1 MNAPEKSSDLLR
13 WPAKINEIP
22 KEVFDREDI
31 YQQELKNIF
40 YGAEWHPVA
49 HAGEIPEI
57 GDYKTIFIG
66 EMPVLIIHGED
77 DKIRVFQNACA
88 HRGNLM
94 VTHTCGNSL
103 EYECPYHRW
112 LFDST
117 GELRGAPNMDD
128 FSPSFKQEDFGL
140 AEIRSTEFCG
150 MIFATLSDETPDIE
164 TFLGEVADPLK
175 AGLGGDGRIRLLG
188 YQKVLYDCNW
198 KVYIDNDGY
207 HAPLL
212 HKAFKLLNW
221 QGGAGRQFAT
231 ERGHIGFVSEL
242 ALPDVDKQDLLV
254 DGSLIAFKG
263 HDTSGSVIAA
273 IKPITGVTKHLD
285 MINIRFAFP
294 RGVNKTE
301 VHYGYFYHLDDDE
314 EMVRHRI
321 RQSSN
326 MLGPSGLVSAED
338 ASIFMRIHAGNHTP
352 GNVTFQKGVFDEY
365 DIGFEFKQN
374 DETGNLPGWEYYRKQ
389 MGFVRE
395 PAD

>member
-1 MNAPEKSSDLLR
+1 MNAPDRVNPLLR
-13 WPAKINEIP
+13 WPAKVNEVP

-31 YQQELKNIF
+31 YQQELKRIF
-40 YGAEWHPVA
+40 YGPEWHPVA
-49 HAGEIPEI
+49 HAGEIPEP
-57 GDYKTIFIG
+57 GDFKTIFIG
-66 EMPVLIIHGED
+66 EMPVLVVHGD
-77 DKIRVFQNACA
+77 DGKIRVFQNACS
-88 HRGNLM
+88 HRGNLLE
-94 VTHTCGNSL
+94 TRTCGNAH
-103 EYECPYHRW
+103 EFECPYHRW

-117 GELRGAPNMDD
+117 GALRGAPNMDD
-128 FSPSFKQEDFGL
+128 FSPSFKQEDFGVP
-140 AEIRSTEFCG
+140 EIRSTEYVG

-164 TFLGEVADPLK
+164 TFLGDVAAPLK

-198 KVYIDNDGY
+198 KIYIDNDGY

-231 ERGHIGFVSEL
+231 DRGHIGFVSEL
-242 ALPDVDKQDLLV
+242 ALPDVDKQTLLI
-254 DGSLIAFKG
+254 DGSLIDFKG
-263 HDTSGSVIAA
+263 KDTSGSVIAA

-294 RGVNKTE
+294 RGLHKTE

-314 EMVRHRI
+314 EMIRHRV

-338 ASIFMRIHAGNHTP
+338 ASIFMRIQTGNQTP
-352 GNVTFQKGVFDEY
+352 GNVTFQKGVFDER
-365 DIGFEFKQN
+365 DVGFEFKQN
-374 DETGNLPGWEYYRKQ
+374 DESGNLPGWEYYRKQ
-389 MGFVRE
+389 MGFARQ
-395 PAD
+395 